1 MADRPRSPHE
11 LVREIAQARDDLVTR
26 LSLLERRVREK
37 VDVPARARVVVARTR
52 QQALDRAAITVDHV
66 RTRPERYIIV
76 GTVVG
81 IAVVLLAGWLRGR
94 RRR

>member
-1 MADRPRSPHE
+1 
-11 LVREIAQARDDLVTR
+11 V
-26 LSLLERRVREK
+26 
-37 VDVPARARVVVARTR
+37 RTR